1 VYTLRIQNQAKQTA
15 YSRPPLALAFL
26 RSQTFIYTR
35 PKQEN
40 NQEITDKPHVPQAD
54 PSTIGLQNRT
64 KGETG
69 KKGLAT

>member
-1 VYTLRIQNQAKQTA
+1 M
-15 YSRPPLALAFL
+15 
-26 RSQTFIYTR
+26 SQTFIYTR

-54 PSTIGLQNRT
+54 PSAIGLQNQT